1 MHFTGVASF
10 YGKEYTGKTA
20 NGDLYDPEQFTAA
33 HLTLPFGTML
43 RVTDTHT
50 KRSIMVVVTDRGP
63 FTKGRVLDLSLAAA
77 RALGFVER
85 GLTTVTAEVHTGAE
99 RIPLRLLF
107 SENVPSR

>member
-33 HLTLPFGTML
+33 HPTLPFGTML

-99 RIPLRLLF
+99 RIPLRTLF
-107 SENVPSR
+107 SENAPAR